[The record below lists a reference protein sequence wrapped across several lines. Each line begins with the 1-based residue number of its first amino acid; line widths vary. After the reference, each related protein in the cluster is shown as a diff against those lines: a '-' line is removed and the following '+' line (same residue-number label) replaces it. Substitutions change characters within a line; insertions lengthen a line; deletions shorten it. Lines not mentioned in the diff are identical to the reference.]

1 MLFRH
6 RVDPT
11 LVRAESVVRVLD
23 PAFGL
28 FIWALHL
35 LVVYVAAAVGC
46 VLGLGGTSPPVQRA
60 FLLALVALTLLAE
73 AAAIVHGARR
83 YWETRGPADR
93 RFRVVLTLGLDAIA
107 ALAIVLQLLPILLAP
122 LCR

>member
-1 MLFRH
+1 M
-6 RVDPT
+6 
-11 LVRAESVVRVLD
+11 RVLD

-35 LVVYVAAAVGC
+35 LAVYIAAAVGC
-46 VLGLGGTSPPVQRA
+46 VLGLGGTSRSVQAA
-60 FLLALVALTLLAE
+60 FLLALVGLTLLAE

-83 YWETRGPADR
+83 YRTIRAVPGT
-93 RFRVVLTLGLDAIA
+93 RFRLVLTLGLDAIA